1 MTKSERNA
9 KIIEMTKN
17 GKTNAEII
25 SAIKA
30 IDKDMPVSDDT
41 IRKVRKDA
49 GLEYKPTSGFAAP
62 PAFSVEELYKMI
74 VALQDELTDLKDDLA
89 ISYAKIDKLE
99 SNIVSCNEL
108 KSSKKYIV
116 KRYTTKEFIA
126 YADEFDLGK
135 YIKIFNVVPITTI
148 ENSINNIGQWIDR
161 PDDII
166 ITYTVENH
174 IDKLNEHMED
184 ISDEHN
190 TMKRT
195 IREIVE

>member
-9 KIIEMTKN
+9 KIVEMTKN
-17 GKTNAEII
+17 GKTQNEIAKELQCSIRTVQRVLNEQLGDI
-25 SAIKA
+25 SREKSNSTKIGQNGFYITEEMWEDMKDK
-30 IDKDMPVSDDT
+30 IDSLLDT
-41 IRKVRKDA
+41 IDVQ
-49 GLEYKPTSGFAAP
+49 T
-62 PAFSVEELYKMI
+62 
-74 VALQDELTDLKDDLA
+74 
-89 ISYAKIDKLE
+89 AKIDKLE

-166 ITYTVENH
+166 VTYTVENH
-174 IDKLNEHMED
+174 IDKLNEHMET
-184 ISDEHN
+184 ISDEN
-190 TMKRT
+190 KTMKRT

>member
-9 KIIEMTKN
+9 KIVEMTKN

-49 GLEYKPTSGFAAP
+49 GIEYNQKFCGP

>member
-9 KIIEMTKN
+9 KIVEMSKLD
-17 GKTNAEII
+17 KTQTEIAKELQCSIRTVQRVLAESMTSVEKSKLDKTRQNDFCITEEMWEEM
-25 SAIKA
+25 KDK
-30 IDKDMPVSDDT
+30 IDSLLDT
-41 IRKVRKDA
+41 IDVQ
-49 GLEYKPTSGFAAP
+49 T
-62 PAFSVEELYKMI
+62 
-74 VALQDELTDLKDDLA
+74 
-89 ISYAKIDKLE
+89 AKIDKLE

-135 YIKIFNVVPITTI
+135 YIKIFNVIPITTI

-166 ITYTVENH
+166 VTYTVENH
-174 IDKLNEHMED
+174 IDKLNEHMET
-184 ISDEHN
+184 ISDEN
-190 TMKRT
+190 KTMKRT

>member
-1 MTKSERNA
+1 MTKTERNA
-9 KIIEMTKN
+9 KIVEMSKLDKNQTEIAKELQCSIRTVQRILNEQLGAISREKSNSTKIGQN
-17 GKTNAEII
+17 GFYITEEMWEDMKD
-25 SAIKA
+25 K
-30 IDKDMPVSDDT
+30 IDSLLDT
-41 IRKVRKDA
+41 IDIQ
-49 GLEYKPTSGFAAP
+49 T
-62 PAFSVEELYKMI
+62 
-74 VALQDELTDLKDDLA
+74 
-89 ISYAKIDKLE
+89 AKIDKLE

-174 IDKLNEHMED
+174 IDKLNEHMEN
-184 ISDEHN
+184 ISDEN
-190 TMKRT
+190 KTIKRT

>member
-1 MTKSERNA
+1 MNKIERNEMIIKMSKMDKTQNEIA
-9 KIIEMTKN
+9 NELGCSIRTVRRVLSDTMTTIEKSKVDEIGQNGFYITEEMWEDMKDKID
-17 GKTNAEII
+17 
-25 SAIKA
+25 SLL
-30 IDKDMPVSDDT
+30 DT
-41 IRKVRKDA
+41 IDVQ
-49 GLEYKPTSGFAAP
+49 T
-62 PAFSVEELYKMI
+62 
-74 VALQDELTDLKDDLA
+74 
-89 ISYAKIDKLE
+89 AKIDKLE

-135 YIKIFNVVPITTI
+135 YIKIFNVIPITTI

-166 ITYTVENH
+166 VTYTVENH
-174 IDKLNEHMED
+174 IDKLNEHMET
-184 ISDEHN
+184 ISDEN
-190 TMKRT
+190 QTMKRT

>member
-9 KIIEMTKN
+9 KIIEMSKSD
-17 GKTNAEII
+17 KTQNEIANELGCSI
-25 SAIKA
+25 RTVRRVIEEHFGSTTRVKSPSGQNDFCITEEMWEDMKDK
-30 IDKDMPVSDDT
+30 IDSLLDT
-41 IRKVRKDA
+41 IDVQ
-49 GLEYKPTSGFAAP
+49 T
-62 PAFSVEELYKMI
+62 
-74 VALQDELTDLKDDLA
+74 
-89 ISYAKIDKLE
+89 AKIDKLE

-166 ITYTVENH
+166 VTYTVENH
-174 IDKLNEHMED
+174 IDKLNEHMET
-184 ISDEHN
+184 ISEEN
-190 TMKRT
+190 KTMKRT

>member
-9 KIIEMTKN
+9 KIIEMSKLDKN
-17 GKTNAEII
+17 QTEIAKELQCSIRTVQRVLAESMTSVEKSKLDKTRQNDFYITEDMWEEM
-25 SAIKA
+25 KDK
-30 IDKDMPVSDDT
+30 IDSLLDT
-41 IRKVRKDA
+41 IDIQ
-49 GLEYKPTSGFAAP
+49 T
-62 PAFSVEELYKMI
+62 
-74 VALQDELTDLKDDLA
+74 
-89 ISYAKIDKLE
+89 AKIDKLE

-135 YIKIFNVVPITTI
+135 YIKIFNVIPITTI

-166 ITYTVENH
+166 VTYTVENH
-174 IDKLNEHMED
+174 IDKLNEHMES
-184 ISDEHN
+184 ISDDN
-190 TMKRT
+190 KTMKRT
-195 IREIVE
+195 ISEIVE

>member
-1 MTKSERNA
+1 MTKTERNA
-9 KIIEMTKN
+9 KIVEMTKLDKTQSEIANELGCSIRTVRRVIEEHFGSTTRVKSPSGQN
-17 GKTNAEII
+17 GFYITEEMWEEMKD
-25 SAIKA
+25 K
-30 IDKDMPVSDDT
+30 IDSLLDT
-41 IRKVRKDA
+41 IDIQ
-49 GLEYKPTSGFAAP
+49 T
-62 PAFSVEELYKMI
+62 
-74 VALQDELTDLKDDLA
+74 
-89 ISYAKIDKLE
+89 AKIDKLE

-166 ITYTVENH
+166 VTYTVENH
-174 IDKLNEHMED
+174 IDKLNEHMEN
-184 ISDEHN
+184 ISDEN
-190 TMKRT
+190 KTMKRT

>member
-1 MTKSERNA
+1 MTKTERNA
-9 KIIEMTKN
+9 KIVEMSKLDKNQTEIAKELQCSIRTVQRVLNEQLGAISREKSNSTKIGQN
-17 GKTNAEII
+17 GFYITEEMWEEMKY
-25 SAIKA
+25 K
-30 IDKDMPVSDDT
+30 IDSLLDT
-41 IRKVRKDA
+41 IDIQ
-49 GLEYKPTSGFAAP
+49 T
-62 PAFSVEELYKMI
+62 
-74 VALQDELTDLKDDLA
+74 
-89 ISYAKIDKLE
+89 AKIDKLE

-166 ITYTVENH
+166 VTYTVENH
-174 IDKLNEHMED
+174 IDKLNEHMET
-184 ISDEHN
+184 ISDEN
-190 TMKRT
+190 KTMKRT

>member
-1 MTKSERNA
+1 MTKTERNA
-9 KIIEMTKN
+9 KIVEMSKLDKNQTEIAKELQCSIRTVQRVLNEQLGAISREKSNSTKIGQN
-17 GKTNAEII
+17 GFYITEEMWEEMKD
-25 SAIKA
+25 K
-30 IDKDMPVSDDT
+30 IDSLLDT
-41 IRKVRKDA
+41 IDIQ
-49 GLEYKPTSGFAAP
+49 T
-62 PAFSVEELYKMI
+62 
-74 VALQDELTDLKDDLA
+74 
-89 ISYAKIDKLE
+89 AKIDKLE

-166 ITYTVENH
+166 VTYTVENH
-174 IDKLNEHMED
+174 IDKLNEHMEN
-184 ISDEHN
+184 ISDEN
-190 TMKRT
+190 KTMKRT

>member
-1 MTKSERNA
+1 MTKTERNA
-9 KIIEMTKN
+9 KIVEMSKLD
-17 GKTNAEII
+17 KTQNEIAKELQCSIRTVQRVLAESMTTVEKSKLDKTRQNDFCITEEMWEDM
-25 SAIKA
+25 KDK
-30 IDKDMPVSDDT
+30 IDSLLDT
-41 IRKVRKDA
+41 IDVQ
-49 GLEYKPTSGFAAP
+49 T
-62 PAFSVEELYKMI
+62 
-74 VALQDELTDLKDDLA
+74 
-89 ISYAKIDKLE
+89 AKIDKLE

-135 YIKIFNVVPITTI
+135 YIKIFNVIPITTI

-166 ITYTVENH
+166 VTYTVENH
-174 IDKLNEHMED
+174 IDKLNEHMEN
-184 ISDEHN
+184 ISDEN
-190 TMKRT
+190 QTMKRT

>member
-9 KIIEMTKN
+9 KIVEMSKLDKTQNEIAKELQCSIRTVQRVLNEQLGTISREKSNSTKIGQN
-17 GKTNAEII
+17 GFYITEEMWEDMKD
-25 SAIKA
+25 K
-30 IDKDMPVSDDT
+30 IDSLLDT
-41 IRKVRKDA
+41 IDIQ
-49 GLEYKPTSGFAAP
+49 T
-62 PAFSVEELYKMI
+62 
-74 VALQDELTDLKDDLA
+74 
-89 ISYAKIDKLE
+89 AKIDKLE
-99 SNIVSCNEL
+99 SNIVTCNEL

-135 YIKIFNVVPITTI
+135 YIKIFNVIPITTI

-166 ITYTVENH
+166 VTYTVENH
-174 IDKLNEHMED
+174 IDKLNEHMET
-184 ISDEHN
+184 ISDEN
-190 TMKRT
+190 KTMKRT

>member
-1 MTKSERNA
+1 
-9 KIIEMTKN
+9 
-17 GKTNAEII
+17 
-25 SAIKA
+25 
-30 IDKDMPVSDDT
+30 
-41 IRKVRKDA
+41 
-49 GLEYKPTSGFAAP
+49 
-62 PAFSVEELYKMI
+62 MI

-166 ITYTVENH
+166 VTYTVENH
-174 IDKLNEHMED
+174 IDKLNEHMEN
-184 ISDEHN
+184 ISDEN
-190 TMKRT
+190 QTMKRT

>member
-1 MTKSERNA
+1 MTKGERNA
-9 KIIEMTKN
+9 KIVEMTKLDKTQTEIAKELQCSIRTVQRVLNEQLGTISREKSNSTKIGQN
-17 GKTNAEII
+17 GFYITEEMWEDMKD
-25 SAIKA
+25 K
-30 IDKDMPVSDDT
+30 IDSLLDT
-41 IRKVRKDA
+41 IDVQ
-49 GLEYKPTSGFAAP
+49 T
-62 PAFSVEELYKMI
+62 
-74 VALQDELTDLKDDLA
+74 
-89 ISYAKIDKLE
+89 AKIDKLE

-108 KSSKKYIV
+108 KSSKKYII

-166 ITYTVENH
+166 VTYTVENH
-174 IDKLNEHMED
+174 IDKLNEHMEN
-184 ISDEHN
+184 ISDEN
-190 TMKRT
+190 QTMKRT

>member
-1 MTKSERNA
+1 MSKLDKNQTEIAKELQCSIRTVQRVLAESMTSVEKSKLDKTRQNDFCITEEMWEEMKD
-9 KIIEMTKN
+9 KID
-17 GKTNAEII
+17 
-25 SAIKA
+25 SLL
-30 IDKDMPVSDDT
+30 DT
-41 IRKVRKDA
+41 IDIQ
-49 GLEYKPTSGFAAP
+49 T
-62 PAFSVEELYKMI
+62 
-74 VALQDELTDLKDDLA
+74 
-89 ISYAKIDKLE
+89 AKIDKLE

-108 KSSKKYIV
+108 KSSKKYII

-166 ITYTVENH
+166 VTYTVENH
-174 IDKLNEHMED
+174 IDKLNEHMET
-184 ISDEHN
+184 ISDEN
-190 TMKRT
+190 KTMKRT

>member
-9 KIIEMTKN
+9 KIVEMSKLDKN
-17 GKTNAEII
+17 QTEIAKELQCSIRTVQRVLAESMTSVEKSKLDKTRQNDFCITEEMWEEM
-25 SAIKA
+25 KDK
-30 IDKDMPVSDDT
+30 IDSLLDT
-41 IRKVRKDA
+41 IDIQ
-49 GLEYKPTSGFAAP
+49 T
-62 PAFSVEELYKMI
+62 
-74 VALQDELTDLKDDLA
+74 
-89 ISYAKIDKLE
+89 AKIDKLE

-116 KRYTTKEFIA
+116 KCYTTKEFIA

-166 ITYTVENH
+166 VTYTVENH
-174 IDKLNEHMED
+174 IDKLNEHMET
-184 ISDEHN
+184 ISDEN
-190 TMKRT
+190 KTMKRT

>member
-1 MTKSERNA
+1 MTKTERNA
-9 KIIEMTKN
+9 KIVEMSKLD
-17 GKTNAEII
+17 KTQNEIAKELQCSIRTVQRVLAESMTTVEKSKLDKTRQNDFCITEEMWEDM
-25 SAIKA
+25 KDK
-30 IDKDMPVSDDT
+30 IDSLLDT
-41 IRKVRKDA
+41 IDVQ
-49 GLEYKPTSGFAAP
+49 T
-62 PAFSVEELYKMI
+62 
-74 VALQDELTDLKDDLA
+74 
-89 ISYAKIDKLE
+89 AKIDKLE

-135 YIKIFNVVPITTI
+135 YIKIFNVIPITTI

-166 ITYTVENH
+166 VTYTVENH
-174 IDKLNEHMED
+174 IDKLNEHMEN
-184 ISDEHN
+184 ISDEN
-190 TMKRT
+190 KTMKRT

>member
-1 MTKSERNA
+1 MTKTERNA
-9 KIIEMTKN
+9 KIVEMSKLDKN
-17 GKTNAEII
+17 QTEIAKELQCSIRTVQRVLAESMTTVEKSKLDKTRQNDFYVTEEMWEDM
-25 SAIKA
+25 KDK
-30 IDKDMPVSDDT
+30 IDSLLDT
-41 IRKVRKDA
+41 IDVQ
-49 GLEYKPTSGFAAP
+49 T
-62 PAFSVEELYKMI
+62 
-74 VALQDELTDLKDDLA
+74 
-89 ISYAKIDKLE
+89 AKIDKLE

-135 YIKIFNVVPITTI
+135 YIKIFNVIPITTI

-166 ITYTVENH
+166 VTYTVENH
-174 IDKLNEHMED
+174 IDKLNEHMEN
-184 ISDEHN
+184 ISDEN
-190 TMKRT
+190 QTMKRT

>member
-9 KIIEMTKN
+9 KIVEMSKLDKN
-17 GKTNAEII
+17 QTEIAKELQCSIRTVQRVLAESMTTVEKSKLDKTRQNGFYITEEMWEEM
-25 SAIKA
+25 KDK
-30 IDKDMPVSDDT
+30 IDSLLDT
-41 IRKVRKDA
+41 IDIQ
-49 GLEYKPTSGFAAP
+49 T
-62 PAFSVEELYKMI
+62 
-74 VALQDELTDLKDDLA
+74 
-89 ISYAKIDKLE
+89 AKIDKLE

-135 YIKIFNVVPITTI
+135 YIKIFNVIPITTI

-166 ITYTVENH
+166 VTYTVENH
-174 IDKLNEHMED
+174 IDKLNEHMET
-184 ISDEHN
+184 ISDEN
-190 TMKRT
+190 KTMKRT
-195 IREIVE
+195 IREIIE

>member
-1 MTKSERNA
+1 MSKLDKTQNEIANELGCSIRTVRRVIEEHFGSTTRVKSPSGQNGFYITEEMWEDMKD
-9 KIIEMTKN
+9 KID
-17 GKTNAEII
+17 
-25 SAIKA
+25 SLL
-30 IDKDMPVSDDT
+30 DT
-41 IRKVRKDA
+41 IDVQ
-49 GLEYKPTSGFAAP
+49 T
-62 PAFSVEELYKMI
+62 
-74 VALQDELTDLKDDLA
+74 
-89 ISYAKIDKLE
+89 AKIDKLE

-174 IDKLNEHMED
+174 IDKLNEHMET
-184 ISDEHN
+184 ISDEN
-190 TMKRT
+190 KTMKRT

>member
-1 MTKSERNA
+1 MTKAERNA
-9 KIIEMTKN
+9 KIVEMSKLDKN
-17 GKTNAEII
+17 QTEIAKELQCSIRTVQRVLAESMTSVEKSKLDKTRQNDFCITEEMWEEM
-25 SAIKA
+25 KDK
-30 IDKDMPVSDDT
+30 IDSLLDT
-41 IRKVRKDA
+41 IDIQ
-49 GLEYKPTSGFAAP
+49 T
-62 PAFSVEELYKMI
+62 
-74 VALQDELTDLKDDLA
+74 
-89 ISYAKIDKLE
+89 AKIDKLE

-166 ITYTVENH
+166 VTYTVENH
-174 IDKLNEHMED
+174 IDKLNEHMET
-184 ISDEHN
+184 ISDEN
-190 TMKRT
+190 KTMKRT

>member
-1 MTKSERNA
+1 MTKTERNA
-9 KIIEMTKN
+9 KIVEMSKLDKNQTEIAKELQCSIRTVQRILNEQLGAISREKSNSTKIGQN
-17 GKTNAEII
+17 GFYITEEMWEDMKD
-25 SAIKA
+25 K
-30 IDKDMPVSDDT
+30 IDSLLDT
-41 IRKVRKDA
+41 IDIQ
-49 GLEYKPTSGFAAP
+49 T
-62 PAFSVEELYKMI
+62 
-74 VALQDELTDLKDDLA
+74 
-89 ISYAKIDKLE
+89 AKIDKLE

-166 ITYTVENH
+166 VTYTVENH
-174 IDKLNEHMED
+174 IDKLNEHMEN
-184 ISDEHN
+184 ISDEN
-190 TMKRT
+190 QTMKRT

>member
-1 MTKSERNA
+1 MTKTERNA
-9 KIIEMTKN
+9 KIVEMSKLDKTQNEIAKELQCSIRTVQRVLNEQLGAISREKSNSTKIGQN
-17 GKTNAEII
+17 GFYITEDMWEDMKD
-25 SAIKA
+25 K
-30 IDKDMPVSDDT
+30 IDSLLDT
-41 IRKVRKDA
+41 IDVQ
-49 GLEYKPTSGFAAP
+49 T
-62 PAFSVEELYKMI
+62 
-74 VALQDELTDLKDDLA
+74 
-89 ISYAKIDKLE
+89 AKIDKLE

-174 IDKLNEHMED
+174 IDKLNEHMEN
-184 ISDEHN
+184 ISDEN
-190 TMKRT
+190 QTMKRT

>member
-9 KIIEMTKN
+9 KIVEMSKLDKN
-17 GKTNAEII
+17 QTEIAKELQCSIRTVQRVLAESMTSVEKSKLDKTRQNDFCITEEMWEEM
-25 SAIKA
+25 KDK
-30 IDKDMPVSDDT
+30 IDSLLDT
-41 IRKVRKDA
+41 IDIQ
-49 GLEYKPTSGFAAP
+49 T
-62 PAFSVEELYKMI
+62 
-74 VALQDELTDLKDDLA
+74 
-89 ISYAKIDKLE
+89 AKIDKLE

-166 ITYTVENH
+166 VTYTVENH
-174 IDKLNEHMED
+174 IDKLNEHMET
-184 ISDEHN
+184 ISDEN
-190 TMKRT
+190 KTMKRT

>member
-1 MTKSERNA
+1 MTKTERNA
-9 KIIEMTKN
+9 KIVEMSKLD
-17 GKTNAEII
+17 KTQNEIAKELQCSIRTVQRVLAESMTTVEKSKLDKTRQNDFCITEEMWEDM
-25 SAIKA
+25 KDK
-30 IDKDMPVSDDT
+30 IDSLLDT
-41 IRKVRKDA
+41 IDVQ
-49 GLEYKPTSGFAAP
+49 T
-62 PAFSVEELYKMI
+62 
-74 VALQDELTDLKDDLA
+74 
-89 ISYAKIDKLE
+89 AKIDKLE

-166 ITYTVENH
+166 VTYTVENH
-174 IDKLNEHMED
+174 IDKLNEHMEN
-184 ISDEHN
+184 ISDEN
-190 TMKRT
+190 QTMKRT

>member
-1 MTKSERNA
+1 MTKD
-9 KIIEMTKN
+9 
-17 GKTNAEII
+17 GKTQTEIAKELQCSIRTVQRVLNEQLGAI
-25 SAIKA
+25 SREKSNSTKIGQNGFYITEEMWEDMKDK
-30 IDKDMPVSDDT
+30 IDSLLDT
-41 IRKVRKDA
+41 IDVQ
-49 GLEYKPTSGFAAP
+49 T
-62 PAFSVEELYKMI
+62 
-74 VALQDELTDLKDDLA
+74 
-89 ISYAKIDKLE
+89 AKIDKLE

-166 ITYTVENH
+166 VTYTVENH
-174 IDKLNEHMED
+174 IDKLNEHMET
-184 ISDEHN
+184 ISDEN
-190 TMKRT
+190 QTMKRT

>member
-1 MTKSERNA
+1 MTKAERNA
-9 KIIEMTKN
+9 KIVEMSKLDKN
-17 GKTNAEII
+17 QTEIAKELQCSIRTVQRVLAESMTSVEKSKLDKTRQNDFCITEEMWEEM
-25 SAIKA
+25 KDK
-30 IDKDMPVSDDT
+30 IDSLLDT
-41 IRKVRKDA
+41 IDIQ
-49 GLEYKPTSGFAAP
+49 T
-62 PAFSVEELYKMI
+62 
-74 VALQDELTDLKDDLA
+74 
-89 ISYAKIDKLE
+89 AKIDKLE

-166 ITYTVENH
+166 VTYTVENH
-174 IDKLNEHMED
+174 IDKLNEHMEN
-184 ISDEHN
+184 ISDEN
-190 TMKRT
+190 QTMKRT

>member
-1 MTKSERNA
+1 MTKGERNA
-9 KIIEMTKN
+9 KIVEMRKN

-30 IDKDMPVSDDT
+30 IDKDMPVSDET

-49 GLEYKPTSGFAAP
+49 GLEYKATGGFVAP
-62 PAFSVEELYKMI
+62 PTFSVEELYKMV

-148 ENSINNIGQWIDR
+148 ENSINNIGQWVDR

-174 IDKLNEHMED
+174 IDKLNEHMET
-184 ISDEHN
+184 ISDEN
-190 TMKRT
+190 KTMKRT

>member
-9 KIIEMTKN
+9 KIVEMSKLDKTQTEIAKELQCSIRTVQRVLNEQLGTISREKSNSTKIGQN
-17 GKTNAEII
+17 GFYITEEMWEDMKD
-25 SAIKA
+25 K
-30 IDKDMPVSDDT
+30 IDSLLDT
-41 IRKVRKDA
+41 IDVQ
-49 GLEYKPTSGFAAP
+49 T
-62 PAFSVEELYKMI
+62 
-74 VALQDELTDLKDDLA
+74 
-89 ISYAKIDKLE
+89 AKIDKLE

-174 IDKLNEHMED
+174 IDKLNEHMET
-184 ISDEHN
+184 ISDEN
-190 TMKRT
+190 KTMKRT

>member
-9 KIIEMTKN
+9 KIIEMSKLDKN
-17 GKTNAEII
+17 QTEIAKELQCSIRTVQRVLAESMTSIEKSKLDKTRQNDFCITEEMWEEM
-25 SAIKA
+25 KDK
-30 IDKDMPVSDDT
+30 IDSLLDT
-41 IRKVRKDA
+41 IDIQ
-49 GLEYKPTSGFAAP
+49 T
-62 PAFSVEELYKMI
+62 
-74 VALQDELTDLKDDLA
+74 
-89 ISYAKIDKLE
+89 AKIDKLE

-116 KRYTTKEFIA
+116 KRYTSNEFIA

-148 ENSINNIGQWIDR
+148 ENSINNIGHWIDR

-174 IDKLNEHMED
+174 IDKLNEHMEN
-184 ISDEHN
+184 ISNDTQ

>member
-9 KIIEMTKN
+9 KIVEMSKLD
-17 GKTNAEII
+17 KTQTEIAKELQCSIRTVQRVLAESMTSVEKSKLDKTRQNDFCITEEMWEEM
-25 SAIKA
+25 KDK
-30 IDKDMPVSDDT
+30 IDSLLDT
-41 IRKVRKDA
+41 IDVQ
-49 GLEYKPTSGFAAP
+49 T
-62 PAFSVEELYKMI
+62 
-74 VALQDELTDLKDDLA
+74 
-89 ISYAKIDKLE
+89 AKIDKLE

-135 YIKIFNVVPITTI
+135 YIKIFNVIPITTI

-166 ITYTVENH
+166 VTYTVENH
-174 IDKLNEHMED
+174 IDKLNEHMEN
-184 ISDEHN
+184 ISDEN
-190 TMKRT
+190 QTMKRT